1 MEPTK
6 ACFFFS
12 CAANPTLSL
21 DRSRPRFVLALSFFL
36 QPQDYELAVTALN
49 NGSMFTA
56 SYMQNMLLP
65 MGGVMHRVSM
75 GVQAMLIGW
84 SSAPRPNGC
93 T

>member
-1 MEPTK
+1 L
-6 ACFFFS
+6 FW
-12 CAANPTLSL
+12 
-21 DRSRPRFVLALSFFL
+21 RFFL

-84 SSAPRPNGC
+84 SSAPRPTGC
-93 T
+93 TSIRLGVITYRLAGMFS